1 MEQNTTVTLEEW
13 VALSA
18 LLEGMQLQDASRRDD
33 DGDDA
38 NNNGH
43 NNRNNNRNRNNSSSV
58 PAAHGA
64 KLEAKLAYAERAC
77 KVALLLLHRLMAN
90 TTDGRDCDDGGS
102 SQSNN
107 AAAPRVAQDHLSVGN
122 ISVKFSHSNNQEAET
137 TTVDFQAA
145 MGRALRCVNAFK
157 SNNNSGNNGSS
168 VNIRSIVGEAELKCI
183 LEDSVMDV
191 VSTVDSAVLTGDIFY
206 KLGII
211 LYQLFARGES
221 LQQVL
226 QNKSNPSTNPDKEI
240 MSIGRKNQTDDPAYD
255 SQEDVGA
262 MEKEERSESSHR
274 KQAHL
279 SNITITESLS
289 EKGVPESLCR
299 IVADLI
305 NPSEHDGTPFES
317 LSEIVEELKQILERP
332 DVFFY
337 DVNWLD
343 FSSGLIGR
351 SEEMQRIHQVAA
363 SVQLNAGEFVNHLVL
378 LNGFPGSGKSYLAS
392 NVQGELAESGWLYV
406 HTKFD
411 RFVQN
416 PLLTIASSFDELL
429 TSLGDGDEE
438 NMAILNDLEAE
449 LSASAIVTLSE
460 WLPSLHELFPHILRR
475 VISDEDLSSLATENN
490 ERRRR
495 RNDITS
501 NSESAKGRLHYIF
514 RKLVST
520 ISSPDRP
527 LLIFLGKCV
536 YTIEC

>member
-1 MEQNTTVTLEEW
+1 MPVLYCYHKTMEQNTTVTLEEW

-33 DGDDA
+33 GDGA

-43 NNRNNNRNRNNSSSV
+43 NRINGNRNNNSAI
-58 PAAHGA
+58 PAHGV

-90 TTDGRDCDDGGS
+90 TTDDRDHHHDDGGD

-107 AAAPRVAQDHLSVGN
+107 GASRVAQDHPSAGN
-122 ISVKFSHSNNQEAET
+122 ICVIFSPPNNQGAETTTTT

-145 MGRALRCVNAFK
+145 MGRALRCLNAFK
-157 SNNNSGNNGSS
+157 SNNNTSGNNGRS

-191 VSTVDSAVLTGDIFY
+191 VSTVVDTGDMFY

-211 LYQLFARGES
+211 LYSLFARGES
-221 LQQVL
+221 LQH
-226 QNKSNPSTNPDKEI
+226 KNPSNNEKEM

-255 SQEDVGA
+255 SQEEAGA
-262 MEKEERSESSHR
+262 MEKDERNKDASPR

-279 SNITITESLS
+279 SNTTITESLS

-305 NPSEHDGTPFES
+305 NPNEHDGTPFES

-363 SVQLNAGEFVNHLVL
+363 SVQLDAGEFVNQLVL

-429 TSLGDGDEE
+429 TSFGDGDEE
-438 NMAILNDLEAE
+438 ILNDLEAE
-449 LSASAIVTLSE
+449 LSASAIATLSE

-475 VISDEDLSSLATENN
+475 VISDEDLTSLANENS

-514 RKLVST
+514 RKLVSA

-536 YTIEC
+536 P